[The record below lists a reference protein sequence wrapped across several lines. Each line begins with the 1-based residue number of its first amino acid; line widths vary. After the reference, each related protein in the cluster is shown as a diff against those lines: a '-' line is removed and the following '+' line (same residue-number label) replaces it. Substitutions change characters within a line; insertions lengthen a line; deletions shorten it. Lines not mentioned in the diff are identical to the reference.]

1 MYVEI
6 ENTKTGQRKTIS
18 QRTWEL
24 MANSRDRGDTRK
36 GYKLIKGGDTKA
48 VAAKVAAVKTK
59 TPTMIPPAI
68 QAAADAALEAERAA
82 EATMM
87 SGAKG
92 EAVAVE
98 AAPEPAPAPDPTPEP
113 EVTSEPDPVP
123 EAPAEPVEVQHS
135 TELSGL
141 DESLTPKVAQVLAAA
156 GISTFAQLNAATL
169 PTINKAL
176 DAAGLGAKKAQAPGW
191 KSKAK
196 TRVTK

>member
-18 QRTWEL
+18 ARTWEL

-36 GYKLIKGGDTKA
+36 GYRLIKGGDTKA

-82 EATMM
+82 EAAMM
-87 SGAKG
+87 SGSKG

-98 AAPEPAPAPDPTPEP
+98 AASAPVAVDEPPAGAEATPAPAPPA
-113 EVTSEPDPVP
+113 
-123 EAPAEPVEVQHS
+123 APAEVAGLP

-141 DESLTPKVAQVLAAA
+141 DESLTTKVAQVLAAA